1 MNNESVPDDERVHR
15 TSLDILNL
23 LEEKDRALT
32 RNDVVAI
39 AGNITSNVIMA
50 ASQGNNKRSIPSQAG
65 ALVAIVSNLINH
77 HVEMMVRQVYG
88 KTGVGEFDES
98 RFETTLQC
106 VSLPHGDSKLIE
118 VEKGS
123 K

>member
-1 MNNESVPDDERVHR
+1 MSNESVPDEGRVHA

-32 RNDVVAI
+32 RNDVVGI
-39 AGNITSNVIMA
+39 VGNVTSNVIMA
-50 ASQGNNKRSIPSQAG
+50 ASQGASKRGIPAQAG

-77 HVEMMVRQVYG
+77 HVEMMIRQVYG
-88 KTGVGEFDES
+88 KAGVEDFDES

-106 VSLPHGDSKLIE
+106 VSLPHGDAKLIE
-118 VEKGS
+118 AERKE
-123 K
+123 